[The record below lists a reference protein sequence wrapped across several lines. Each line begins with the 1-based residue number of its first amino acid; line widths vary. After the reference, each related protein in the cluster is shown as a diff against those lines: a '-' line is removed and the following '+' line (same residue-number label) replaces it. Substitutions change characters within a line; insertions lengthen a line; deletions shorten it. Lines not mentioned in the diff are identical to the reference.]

1 MKDYLNYIFISFKIS
16 DECMEYIKDED
27 NIVKNKRMEK

>member
-16 DECMEYIKDED
+16 DECMEYIKEED
-27 NIVKNKRMEK
+27 NIEKD